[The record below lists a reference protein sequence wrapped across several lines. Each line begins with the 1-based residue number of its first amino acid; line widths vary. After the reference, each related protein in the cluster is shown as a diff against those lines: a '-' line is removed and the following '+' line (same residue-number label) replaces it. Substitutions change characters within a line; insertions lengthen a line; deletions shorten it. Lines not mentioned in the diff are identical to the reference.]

1 MKPSDI
7 TNSTILFSPLN
18 WGMGHVSRSIS
29 LLDELIENGNRII
42 VACDED
48 QRKIYKC
55 YFDNVRYANH
65 EGYPFEFGGK
75 GNFAWDLSKRMSS
88 LNQRMR
94 QERGEVEKMVDKYK
108 VDVVLSDHRYG
119 FFSMKVPSIFITHQ
133 VNLPTRWYE
142 WSVASVHRSLMGL
155 FSTIWVMDES
165 SNRLAGKLSK
175 SSRDKRIEFIGPY
188 TRFSRYE
195 IPKERN
201 GKTVLIL
208 SGPDIYA
215 KQLLDAFENQADLI
229 IGRESVIKSTEKF
242 VTPKDWLEQDQII
255 LNASKIISR
264 SGYSTIMDL
273 DYLGAESV
281 LIPTIGQREQVYL
294 AKFHATG

>member
-42 VACDED
+42 VACDDD

-55 YFDNVRYANH
+55 YFDNLRFVNH

-94 QERGEVEKMVDKYK
+94 QERGEVEKMVYKYK

-155 FSTIWVMDES
+155 FSTIWVMDDTN
-165 SNRLAGKLSK
+165 NRLAGKLSK
-175 SSRDKRIEFIGPY
+175 SSRDKRIEFIGHY
-188 TRFSRYE
+188 TRFSRYN
-195 IPKERN
+195 IPEEKN
-201 GKTVLIL
+201 GNTVLIL

-215 KQLLDAFENQADLI
+215 KQLLDAYEDQADLI

-242 VTPKDWLEQDQII
+242 ITPKDWLEQDQII

-273 DYLGAESV
+273 DYLGTESA
-281 LIPTIGQREQVYL
+281 LIPTVGQREQVYL
-294 AKFHATG
+294 AKLHATE